1 MAPGGKEEKGE
12 VSPWR
17 PLLLAL
23 PFLAG
28 CAGLNDSLVRFWF
41 EDRGLSDRVNVQ
53 IREGLEQRMSVPERV
68 LPKLPAPAFLDQG

>member
-1 MAPGGKEEKGE
+1 MAPGGKKETGE
-12 VSPWR
+12 VRPWC

-23 PFLAG
+23 PFFAG

-53 IREGLEQRMSVPERV
+53 IREGLERRRSAPERV
-68 LPKLPAPAFLDQG
+68 LPKLQAPAFLDQG